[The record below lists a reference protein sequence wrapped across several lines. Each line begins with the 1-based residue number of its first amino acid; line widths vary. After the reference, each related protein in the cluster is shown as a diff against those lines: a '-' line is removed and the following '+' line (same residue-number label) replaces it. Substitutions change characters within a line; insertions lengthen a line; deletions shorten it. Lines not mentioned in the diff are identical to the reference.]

1 MLLWQTQEE
10 LLNYLNKMFRI
21 NLYLSTAIFFKS
33 LFSFYSKDKE
43 NKAQKILKKLSNKRY
58 SLFTPL
64 CRVSFMLILMFIKSK
79 YKKKNEIILCPYNL
93 PEMVNVAKNLN
104 YKVVY
109 SDINYNTGFFN
120 IGKLTKKIN
129 KKTCAV
135 LLTNMFN
142 SYADAKKIKNICKRK
157 KIFLIEDN
165 AIYFDNYSKK
175 GKNKINSGSL
185 GDFSIYSFNIMKNI
199 SALFGGA
206 VVTNNSQFYHYA
218 KKKIY
223 NFKKFPIEL
232 LLKQS
237 IIFLVLKILSNKFL
251 YKIIFFKII
260 KFSHL
265 YNIKSFLKLFY
276 PSLKF
281 KKINFPN
288 YYFSKMSNFS
298 KKLVYFQLLNLHN
311 RRENFNE
318 RKLKNIYYKKRF
330 ESLNSKNFQILD
342 VKDNNYQNFIDF
354 PVLVNDPKKLN
365 YYLLEYGIE
374 SRVFYYNNC
383 EKIFTKKISSSKN
396 SELYEKKIICFPNHR
411 KISKD
416 YIDYIVK
423 TVKKFFTDNSSNK

>member
-1 MLLWQTQEE
+1 MGVRFPPSALPT
-10 LLNYLNKMFRI
+10 NYWVAHQSSWSITTIEVPSSSAAAFAAAASI
-21 NLYLSTAIFFKS
+21 AAPVAASASAAAFSAAS
-33 LFSFYSKDKE
+33 LACLAAS
-43 NKAQKILKKLSNKRY
+43 
-58 SLFTPL
+58 
-64 CRVSFMLILMFIKSK
+64 
-79 YKKKNEIILCPYNL
+79 
-93 PEMVNVAKNLN
+93 
-104 YKVVY
+104 
-109 SDINYNTGFFN
+109 
-120 IGKLTKKIN
+120 IGSAS
-129 KKTCAV
+129 CA
-135 LLTNMFN
+135 
-142 SYADAKKIKNICKRK
+142 
-157 KIFLIEDN
+157 LIEDN

-175 GKNKINSGSL
+175 GKSKFNSGSL

-260 KFSHL
+260 KLSHL
-265 YNIKSFLKLFY
+265 YNIKFFLKLFY

-298 KKLVYFQLLNLHN
+298 KKLVYFQLLNLQN
-311 RRENFNE
+311 RKENFNE

-330 ESLNSKNFQILD
+330 ESLNSKNFQILNI
-342 VKDNNYQNFIDF
+342 KDDNYQNFIDF

-383 EKIFTKKISSSKN
+383 EKIFTKKIISSKN

-423 TVKKFFTDNSSNK
+423 TVKKFFTDSSSSK